1 MLNLRQEGGSKALII
16 AALWIGIAH
25 LLTAGLGTFILTRF
39 PTSFAI
45 GFLLG
50 VLLILANQNIIMFGT
65 FHNYS
70 YGNAA
75 TNHVFSLM
83 GITLAFILTLLGL
96 MLYHFRYKLAISPM
110 EAKSGF
116 QRRTTATEDS
126 SYQLEERPSSSVA

>member
-1 MLNLRQEGGSKALII
+1 MLNLRREGGSKALLI

-25 LLTAGLGTFILTRF
+25 LLIAGLGTFILKRF

-75 TNHVFSLM
+75 TNHVFGLM
-83 GITLAFILTLLGL
+83 GITLACILTFLGL

-110 EAKSGF
+110 EAKGF
-116 QRRTTATEDS
+116 QRRTTTTEDS
-126 SYQLEERPSSSVA
+126 SYQLEERPSSSLA